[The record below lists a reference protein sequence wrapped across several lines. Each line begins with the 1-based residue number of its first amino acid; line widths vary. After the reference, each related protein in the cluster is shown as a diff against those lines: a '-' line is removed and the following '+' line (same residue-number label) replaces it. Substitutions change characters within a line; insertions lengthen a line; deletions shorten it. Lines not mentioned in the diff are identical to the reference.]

1 MPGVDDP
8 DLWDYNDNLASRVDK
23 PDICFR
29 MTVDHGLKRNYL
41 DAYTV
46 TLAPQGADVA
56 WGGIAWKAWKDLT
69 CGSMDFVA
77 MEQVDVC
84 AMFADEVDALPT
96 PKAIAVAQ
104 AAAGADS
111 DASDNVT
118 EPTLAGFNLSFK
130 DAAANRHQ
138 FTDMWYVREKEMP
151 PPNLYP
157 GNMVRGVP
165 PAATDTTQSREEVWV
180 PTLDDDYDPIY
191 GDLGKVS
198 TMGGDNAENF
208 AMDDDSYKCTADDGG
223 SAATG
228 EKGKD
233 VNSTLCD
240 ASDVEIA
247 TSVTFPLGLGY
258 GLRSNQGGVHPHLRL
273 EFPW

>member
-1 MPGVDDP
+1 MAWAPVNRFESVTGL
-8 DLWDYNDNLASRVDK
+8 DLWAYNDNIASRVSQPED
-23 PDICFR
+23 CFR
-29 MTVDHGLKRNYL
+29 ITVDSSVTSTTNYNYL

-69 CGSMDFVA
+69 CESMDFVA

-96 PKAIAVAQ
+96 PMAVAVAQ
-104 AAAGADS
+104 AAAGDDS

-157 GNMVRGVP
+157 ANMVRGVP
-165 PAATDTTQSREEVWV
+165 RAATDATQSREEVWV

-198 TMGGDNAENF
+198 TMGGDNA
-208 AMDDDSYKCTADDGG
+208 K
-223 SAATG
+223 
-228 EKGKD
+228 K
-233 VNSTLCD
+233 LCHGRRL
-240 ASDVEIA
+240 V
-247 TSVTFPLGLGY
+247 
-258 GLRSNQGGVHPHLRL
+258 QVHRG
-273 EFPW
+273 